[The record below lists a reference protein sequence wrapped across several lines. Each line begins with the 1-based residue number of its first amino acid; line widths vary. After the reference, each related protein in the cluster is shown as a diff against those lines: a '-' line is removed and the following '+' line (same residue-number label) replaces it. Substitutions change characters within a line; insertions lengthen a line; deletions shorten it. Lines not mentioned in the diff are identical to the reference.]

1 MSLSFSNYTTA
12 LVALLALNLAGI
24 GLGIPLIAAPSA
36 ALLVLL
42 QALAVG
48 ASAFPKQE
56 PLSRWAYGLVTLICW
71 YAVAGAVVYAL
82 GDLSASAVFTV
93 WLATNAGATLL
104 ALRAKKLVLH
114 SPGSPLRK
122 GGILH
127 AIPLVDVV
135 LTGIVGLS
143 AFTAA
148 VLLALGR
155 TTEAIQSPW
164 QTVSPAFF
172 IALFAAAVALVALL
186 ARGRT
191 RAALPGAVLV
201 SAVALSAALAVYG
214 IGYGYDPFIHQK
226 AEETILSQGVI
237 LPKTPYY
244 LGQYALV
251 TIAARV
257 TLLPHLA
264 LDRALVP
271 IGFALLLPLLAA
283 AFARMLL
290 PPSSAR
296 LPRSPWRIAALAPLL
311 IPFGAYI
318 STTPTGLAYL
328 FAAIAAFG
336 ATAWRAEATPLG
348 PPLTRGA
355 AGGVLM
361 LAGTLAALATHPL
374 VGIPTAG
381 LALLAAADAA
391 RKEHAFPVRAIGE
404 VLILFGVPAAFLLN
418 AMRGG
423 TVPVW
428 TDAPLTVLRGL
439 ADAWPRFAPT
449 GQLLLDLPY
458 LWRAVVPVLLV
469 AAALIAWRVNDEK
482 RRRMFTPLVTA
493 AILLLPAYAGLGLL
507 RFPEAGDVGAAAFP
521 FRARLL
527 ELAAVF
533 LLPAVSIG
541 LVTAY
546 EKLARIPLA
555 RLTASG
561 VLAATVVASVY
572 ISYPR
577 LDRIEPSRG
586 YAVSASTVAA
596 VQWIARTCHGPYVVL
611 GNQTV
616 AAAAIR
622 ELGFV
627 SFPGIPFAYANES
640 GAPEL
645 NRYFLRMNAAP
656 TRATALEAMD
666 ANDVDELF
674 FVVNDFWKNS
684 SRIAEAARKTADDSF
699 EIDGGK
705 VLVFVY
711 RR

>member
-1 MSLSFSNYTTA
+1 MSLSFTNYTTA
-12 LVALLALNLAGI
+12 ILALLALNLAGI
-24 GLGIPLIAAPSA
+24 GLGIPLLAAPAA

-48 ASAFPKQE
+48 AAAFPKQE
-56 PLSRWAYGLVTLICW
+56 PVQRGAYGLAVLVCW
-71 YAVAGAVVYAL
+71 YATAGAIVYAL
-82 GDLSASAVFTV
+82 GDLSASAVFTL
-93 WLATNAGATLL
+93 WLATNAGAAAL
-104 ALRAKKLVLH
+104 ALRAKKLV
-114 SPGSPLRK
+114 GIGK
-122 GGILH
+122 GGMLPRT
-127 AIPLVDVV
+127 PLIDVV
-135 LTGIVGLS
+135 LTAIVALS
-143 AFTAA
+143 AFAAA
-148 VLLALGR
+148 VMLAMGR
-155 TTEAIQSPW
+155 TQDAIQSPW
-164 QTVSPAFF
+164 QAVSPAFF
-172 IALFAAAVALVALL
+172 VALFAAAVALVALL

-191 RAALPGAVLV
+191 RAGLPAAVLV
-201 SAVALSAALAVYG
+201 AALALSAAVAVYG

-237 LPKTPYY
+237 HPKTPYY

-257 TLLPHLA
+257 SLLPYLA

-271 IGFALLLPLLAA
+271 FGFALLLPLLAA
-283 AFARMLL
+283 AFARTLL
-290 PPSSAR
+290 PRA
-296 LPRSPWRIAALAPLL
+296 PWRIAVLAPLL
-311 IPFGAYI
+311 VPFGAYI

-328 FAAIAAFG
+328 FAALGAFG
-336 ATAWRAEATPLG
+336 VAAWRAGAL
-348 PPLTRGA
+348 PPH
-355 AGGVLM
+355 LM

-381 LALLAAADAA
+381 LALIAAADAA
-391 RKEHAFPVRAIGE
+391 RKEHAFTVRAIGE
-404 VLILFGVPAAFLLN
+404 VLIIFGVPVAFLLN
-418 AMRGG
+418 ALRGG

-428 TDAPLTVLRGL
+428 TDAPLAVVRGL

-449 GQLLLDLPY
+449 GELPLDLPY
-458 LWRAVVPVLLV
+458 LWRAVVPALLV
-469 AAALIAWRVNDEK
+469 AAALIAWRINDGK
-482 RRRMFTPLVTA
+482 RRRTFTPIVTA
-493 AILLLPAYAGLGLL
+493 ALLLLPAYAGLGLL

-533 LLPAVSIG
+533 LLPAVSVG
-541 LVTAY
+541 LVAAY
-546 EKLARIPLA
+546 EKLARAPLA

-561 VLAATVVASVY
+561 VLAAALVASVY
-572 ISYPR
+572 VSYPR
-577 LDRIEPSRG
+577 LDRIEPSKG

-596 VQWIARTCHGPYVVL
+596 VHWIARACHGPYVVL

-645 NRYFLRMNAAP
+645 NDFFLKMNNTP
-656 TRATALEAMD
+656 TRTTALEAMD
-666 ANDVDELF
+666 ANGVDELF

-684 SRIAEAARKTADDSF
+684 ARIAETAAQEADDV
-699 EIDGGK
+699 IDVDGK
-705 VLVFVY
+705 VTVFVY